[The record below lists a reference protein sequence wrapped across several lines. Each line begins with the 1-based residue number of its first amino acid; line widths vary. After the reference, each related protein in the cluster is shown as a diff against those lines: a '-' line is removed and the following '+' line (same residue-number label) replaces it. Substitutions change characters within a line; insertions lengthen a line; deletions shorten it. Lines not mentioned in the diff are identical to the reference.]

1 VRKSSDKN
9 NWSIGVLENWSNGKQ
24 QHSNT
29 PILQYSKKIA
39 PLLHHSITPSRLL
52 HYSIIFCLLPF
63 TICLLFF
70 TAVNAQPPSPY
81 AIEKLSGQKAPDF
94 TLKDINGNPVSLS
107 SFKGKVVLLN
117 FWATWCPP
125 CRAEIPSMN
134 KLQQM
139 LKNKGLVILAVST
152 DRAVVDVKDF
162 LKKNPVT
169 FTIVVDYNLSVSRS
183 LYKVFMMPTT
193 FLIDKKGVI
202 VEKYFGEQD
211 WTDPE
216 IIKEIEA
223 LL

>member
-1 VRKSSDKN
+1 MQKSSDRIQN
-9 NWSIGVLENWSNGKQ
+9 TEVRRPLSVNRYPYLNCLNSLTVNRIRTRVTEILFSVFCALFSVLC
-24 QHSNT
+24 
-29 PILQYSKKIA
+29 ILYSDA
-39 PLLHHSITPSRLL
+39 FS
-52 HYSIIFCLLPF
+52 
-63 TICLLFF
+63 
-70 TAVNAQPPSPY
+70 QPPSPY
-81 AIEKLSGQKAPDF
+81 AVEKLSGQKAPNF
-94 TLKDINGNPVSLS
+94 TLKDINGNSVSLS
-107 SFKGKVVLLN
+107 SFKGKVILLN

-134 KLQQM
+134 KLNDI
-139 LKNKGLVILAVST
+139 LKKKGLVILAVST

-162 LKKNPVT
+162 LKKTPVN
-169 FTIVVDYNLSVSRS
+169 FTVLVDYNLNVSRS

-193 FLIDKKGVI
+193 FLIDKRGVI

>member
-1 VRKSSDKN
+1 VRRLSDKKAKDERRKAN
-9 NWSIGVLENWSNGKQ
+9 RSL
-24 QHSNT
+24 
-29 PILQYSKKIA
+29 KIA
-39 PLLHHSITPSRLL
+39 
-52 HYSIIFCLLPF
+52 FCLLPF
-63 TICLLFF
+63 AICLLLFA
-70 TAVNAQPPSPY
+70 AVNAQPPSPY
-81 AIEKLSGQKAPDF
+81 AVEKLSGQKAPDF
-94 TLKDINGNPVSLS
+94 TLKDINGNQVSLS

-125 CRAEIPSMN
+125 CRAEMPSMN

-139 LKNKGLVILAVST
+139 LKNKGLVIIAIST
-152 DRAVVDVKDF
+152 DSRIDEPKYF
-162 LKKNPVT
+162 IKQNPVD
-169 FTIVVDYNLSVSRS
+169 FTVLHDSNLKVSRN

-211 WTDPE
+211 WTDPD

>member
-1 VRKSSDKN
+1 MRKSLDKSQKSEARSQKSDFKKFFLYIVCYL
-9 NWSIGVLENWSNGKQ
+9 SSVL
-24 QHSNT
+24 
-29 PILQYSKKIA
+29 
-39 PLLHHSITPSRLL
+39 
-52 HYSIIFCLLPF
+52 CLLSS
-63 TICLLFF
+63 
-70 TAVNAQPPSPY
+70 ASAQPPSPY
-81 AIEKLSGQKAPDF
+81 AVEKLSGQKAPDF
-94 TLKDINGNPVSLS
+94 TLKDINGNQVSLS

-125 CRAEIPSMN
+125 CKAEMPSMN
-134 KLQQM
+134 RLQQL
-139 LKNKGLVILAVST
+139 LKNKGFVILAVST

-162 LKKNPVT
+162 LKKNPVN
-169 FTIVVDYNLSVSRS
+169 FTVLADYNLNVSRS

-193 FLIDKKGVI
+193 FLIDKRGII

>member
-1 VRKSSDKN
+1 MQKSSKDN
-9 NWSIGVLENWSNGKQ
+9 RQWTVDSGQ
-24 QHSNT
+24 
-29 PILQYSKKIA
+29 SKKI
-39 PLLHHSITPSRLL
+39 IR
-52 HYSIIFCLLPF
+52 I
-63 TICLLFF
+63 LLFVLLLVAGYWSLV
-70 TAVNAQPPSPY
+70 TKSHAQPPSPY
-81 AIEKLSGQKAPDF
+81 AVEKLSGQKAPDF

-139 LKNKGLVILAVST
+139 LKNRGLVILAVST

-162 LKKNPVT
+162 LKKNPVA
-169 FTIVVDYNLSVSRS
+169 FTVVVDYNLSVSRS

-193 FLIDKKGVI
+193 FLIDRKGVI

-211 WTDPE
+211 WTDPD

>member
-1 VRKSSDKN
+1 VRRSSDKKAKDERRKAN
-9 NWSIGVLENWSNGKQ
+9 RSL
-24 QHSNT
+24 
-29 PILQYSKKIA
+29 KIA
-39 PLLHHSITPSRLL
+39 
-52 HYSIIFCLLPF
+52 FCLLPF
-63 TICLLFF
+63 AICLLLFA
-70 TAVNAQPPSPY
+70 AVNAQPPSPY
-81 AIEKLSGQKAPDF
+81 AVEKLSGQKAPDF
-94 TLKDINGNPVSLS
+94 TLKDINGNQVSLS

-125 CRAEIPSMN
+125 CRAEMPSMN

-139 LKNKGLVILAVST
+139 LKNKGLVIIAIST
-152 DRAVVDVKDF
+152 DSRIDEPKYF
-162 LKKNPVT
+162 IKQNPVD
-169 FTIVVDYNLSVSRS
+169 FTVLHDSNLKVSRN

-211 WTDPE
+211 WTDPD

>member
-1 VRKSSDKN
+1 MSQKSEDKRHRKEFRGQRLDLRVFFVSSF
-9 NWSIGVLENWSNGKQ
+9 SCLFSVL
-24 QHSNT
+24 
-29 PILQYSKKIA
+29 
-39 PLLHHSITPSRLL
+39 
-52 HYSIIFCLLPF
+52 CLLYSDA
-63 TICLLFF
+63 LS
-70 TAVNAQPPSPY
+70 QPPSPY
-81 AIEKLSGQKAPDF
+81 AVEKLSGQKAPDF

-139 LKNKGLVILAVST
+139 LKNRGLVILAVST
-152 DRAVVDVKDF
+152 DRAVVTVKDF
-162 LKKNPVT
+162 LKNNPVN
-169 FTIVVDYNLSVSRS
+169 FTVVVDYNLSVSRS

-193 FLIDKKGVI
+193 FLIDKKGII

-211 WTDPE
+211 WTDPD